1 MLCHV
6 PDLEHAVQEFFRVL
20 QPGGYLLITDFH
32 PDCIE
37 RGWRTALNIAGTE
50 YLLPD
55 MPHTRNGY
63 IDALT
68 RNGFH
73 VLKVIDALVREVPEG
88 YLPEAFRSANED
100 KTMCFIV
107 LAQR

>member
-1 MLCHV
+1 V
-6 PDLEHAVQEFFRVL
+6 HAVQEFFHIL

-37 RGWRTALNIAGTE
+37 RGWRTTTTIAGME

-55 MPHTRNGY
+55 MPHTRTDY
-63 IDALT
+63 LEALT

-73 VLKVIDALVREVPEG
+73 ILKVIDALVREVPKG
-88 YLPEAFRSANED
+88 YLSETFRSTNED
-100 KTMCFIV
+100 KTMCLVI
-107 LAQR
+107 LAQKNA